1 MGAEG
6 AAAALEGEELG
17 ELGDRDRCAR
27 LVVEA
32 LADRGAQGRRLE
44 RLAQEAEAGHR
55 RRRGAGGH
63 DHGDRQAAVGDVA
76 QQLDAVDH
84 RHGQAGDQQV
94 DVGPLEH
101 LERLGPV
108 GDAGEAEV
116 LAAQA
121 VFDELAGRRL
131 VVDEHDVPALA
142 VGVHGRG
149 SGRGRRRQRRR
160 RHGLTG

>member
-1 MGAEG
+1 MENVVLTIHLIL
-6 AAAALEGEELG
+6 ALLTLLPACSRSPGK
-17 ELGDRDRCAR
+17 APS
-27 LVVEA
+27 
-32 LADRGAQGRRLE
+32 AQ
-44 RLAQEAEAGHR
+44 AEASPTTLVA
-55 RRRGAGGH
+55 AGG
-63 DHGDRQAAVGDVA
+63 APLVTSISGDVA
-76 QQLDAVDH
+76 GATSKEDQVVGAPKVLDNLTLFPITAKT
-84 RHGQAGDQQV
+84 QV